1 VFTFKVNP
9 PEKGSELAKRNFL
22 KKIAKLFDS
31 IGFFSTICHSRK
43 SSVQEMW
50 VAGLDWD
57 NLFQEDVANE
67 AHKGFSK
74 LENLPEIKVPRCL
87 RL

>member
-1 VFTFKVNP
+1 
-9 PEKGSELAKRNFL
+9 
-22 KKIAKLFDS
+22 
-31 IGFFSTICHSRK
+31 
-43 SSVQEMW
+43 MW

-74 LENLPEIKVPRCL
+74 LENLPEIKVTRCM